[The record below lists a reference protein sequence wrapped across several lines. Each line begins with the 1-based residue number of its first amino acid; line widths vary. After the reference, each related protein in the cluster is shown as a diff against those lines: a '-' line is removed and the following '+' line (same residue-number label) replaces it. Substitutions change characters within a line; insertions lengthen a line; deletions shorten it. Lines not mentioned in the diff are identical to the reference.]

1 MMPAA
6 RIAFESRER
15 LTISIICLKPLPT
28 SPTT

>member
-6 RIAFESRER
+6 RIALDRREP
-15 LTISIICLKPLPT
+15 LTISIICLKPESS